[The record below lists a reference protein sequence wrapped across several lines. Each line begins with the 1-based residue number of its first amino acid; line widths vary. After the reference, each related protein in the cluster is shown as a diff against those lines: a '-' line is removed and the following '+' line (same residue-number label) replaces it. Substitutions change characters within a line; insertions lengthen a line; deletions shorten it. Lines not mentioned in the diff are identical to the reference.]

1 MGGYDCWRVLTA
13 NMVVLSMSPFA
24 SYLRELRCRR
34 GLKQKDAAELLG
46 YEQSYISALERSA
59 KGPPKQDFV
68 TRLIRVLKLSAAER
82 VELEEALRKSKR
94 QVSLPCSA
102 PAEEYE
108 LLRELEPQLGR
119 LHPVQIKMIRQVL
132 SLPQAF
138 FATVPEEG
146 TAKMSAGQTEVMM
159 T

>member
-1 MGGYDCWRVLTA
+1 MGGHVCGRALTA
-13 NMVVLSMSPFA
+13 DMVTAPMSPFA

-34 GLKQKDAAELLG
+34 GLKQKAAAELLG

-68 TRLIRVLKLSAAER
+68 TRLIRVLKLSADER

-102 PAEEYE
+102 LAEEYE

-138 FATVPEEG
+138 FTTVPEES
-146 TAKMSAGQTEVMM
+146 TATISAGQTEVVM

>member
-1 MGGYDCWRVLTA
+1 
-13 NMVVLSMSPFA
+13 MSPFA

-68 TRLIRVLKLSAAER
+68 TRLIRALKLSAAER
-82 VELEEALRKSKR
+82 VELEEVLRKSKR

-102 PAEEYE
+102 SAEEYE

-132 SLPQAF
+132 ALPQVSFMAAPELGTVTHPSRETG
-138 FATVPEEG
+138 AT
-146 TAKMSAGQTEVMM
+146 M

>member
-1 MGGYDCWRVLTA
+1 
-13 NMVVLSMSPFA
+13 MSPFA
-24 SYLRELRCRR
+24 SYLRELRARR

-68 TRLIRVLKLSAAER
+68 IRLIRVLKLSAAER

-138 FATVPEEG
+138 FTTAPREG
-146 TAKMSAGQTEVMM
+146 ADKMSSGQTEVAM

>member
-1 MGGYDCWRVLTA
+1 
-13 NMVVLSMSPFA
+13 MVIAPMSPFA
-24 SYLRELRCRR
+24 SYLKELRCRR
-34 GLKQKDAAELLG
+34 GLKQKDTAELLG

-82 VELEEALRKSKR
+82 EDLEDALRKSKR

-108 LLRELEPQLGR
+108 LMRELEPQLGR
-119 LHPVQIKMIRQVL
+119 LHPIQIKMIRQVL

-138 FATVPEEG
+138 FTAIPKADNATNSSCE
-146 TAKMSAGQTEVMM
+146 TEATM

>member
-1 MGGYDCWRVLTA
+1 
-13 NMVVLSMSPFA
+13 MSPFA
-24 SYLRELRCRR
+24 SYLRELRYRR

-68 TRLIRVLKLSAAER
+68 TRLIRALKLSAAER
-82 VELEEALRKSKR
+82 VELEEVLRKSKR

-132 SLPQAF
+132 ALPQVSFMTAPEPGNVTHSSRETG
-138 FATVPEEG
+138 AT
-146 TAKMSAGQTEVMM
+146 M

>member
-1 MGGYDCWRVLTA
+1 
-13 NMVVLSMSPFA
+13 MSPFA

-68 TRLIRVLKLSAAER
+68 TRLIRALKLSAAER
-82 VELEEALRKSKR
+82 VELQEVLRKSKR

-132 SLPQAF
+132 ALPQVSFMTAPELGTVTHSSRETG
-138 FATVPEEG
+138 AT
-146 TAKMSAGQTEVMM
+146 M

>member
-1 MGGYDCWRVLTA
+1 
-13 NMVVLSMSPFA
+13 MSPFA

-68 TRLIRVLKLSAAER
+68 TRLIRALKLSAAER
-82 VELEEALRKSKR
+82 VELEEVLRKSKR

-102 PAEEYE
+102 SAEEYE

-132 SLPQAF
+132 ALPQVSFMTAPEQGNVTHSSRETG
-138 FATVPEEG
+138 AT
-146 TAKMSAGQTEVMM
+146 M